1 MIAFIF
7 PGQASQTVGMGR
19 ALADAFPAARA
30 AFAEADA
37 AFDTTAAA
45 AQGRSLSDIVWHDP
59 SNNGIEI
66 WLMDNTAHWAASAP
80 IGSHPLSSAPVGVG
94 DFNHDAVSD
103 IMWRDIATG
112 HIENWMLAFD

>member
-1 MIAFIF
+1 
-7 PGQASQTVGMGR
+7 
-19 ALADAFPAARA
+19 
-30 AFAEADA
+30 
-37 AFDTTAAA
+37 
-45 AQGRSLSDIVWHDP
+45 
-59 SNNGIEI
+59 
-66 WLMDNTAHWAASAP
+66 MDNTAHWAASAP